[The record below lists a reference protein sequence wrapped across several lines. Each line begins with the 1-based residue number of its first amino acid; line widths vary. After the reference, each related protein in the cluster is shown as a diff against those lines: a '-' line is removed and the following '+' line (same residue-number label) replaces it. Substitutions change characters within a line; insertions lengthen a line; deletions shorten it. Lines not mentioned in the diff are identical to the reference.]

1 MSTKVYCQQPS
12 TTKVCLWNRGWVKK
26 VCLWKTGLPRIK
38 VRKCLVGSNTSE
50 NAMIILKIE
59 ILI

>member
-26 VCLWKTGLPRIK
+26 VCLWKTGLSRIS
-38 VRKCLVGSNTSE
+38 VRKCHVGSYTSE
-50 NAMIILKIE
+50 NAMII
-59 ILI
+59 